1 MLLCSKHQWPIVF
14 MLSIGLLSATTAH
27 ARRMNPLMAPIPVD
41 EKLIKGQ
48 LENGLNYYIL
58 PNKTP
63 EKKVE
68 LRLIVKAG
76 SINERDDEQGL
87 AHFMEHM
94 AFNGTTHF
102 PKHELINQLEQMG
115 VQFGADLNAYTGFN
129 ETVYVLPIPTANPK
143 NLSTGMQILE
153 DWAFNA
159 SLDRTEIEQERGVV
173 LEEWRAS
180 TQNPEARA
188 MEQSIAVMA
197 KGSPYAMRLPIGK
210 TEVIEHAPPEKLRD
224 FYHRWYRPNRMAVVM
239 VGDVTAMQGKAL
251 IERYFAKHTNPDTP
265 EMLIES
271 RVPNNPEPVV
281 AIFKDKDLTANTI
294 TWLQKEHNDKTPP
307 LTVLDYVDDQKNAL
321 LTQMMNHRLS
331 ALLDSPTPPFV
342 GAMVNMGDLGGIVR
356 NKRALH
362 LIVSAAPGQQKP
374 TLVALQREVLRIVQ
388 HGFTQAELDR
398 SVAEMLADMQTQ
410 FINRDKAESASKAA
424 EYIRGETEGEPL
436 PSLAWEQDTLHAEL
450 PKINLN
456 DINAL
461 ARQYFTPENRVI
473 LVVGNDSTAALSEKS
488 ITALLQQTPHV
499 EAYSEKPAATTLLEP
514 LPTAGKTIATTFDKA
529 LNLTTWTLSN
539 SVKVSYKPTDFNQ
552 DRVLFASTM
561 AGGFSRL
568 SDRDWQSTQW
578 AFDAL
583 PEAGVNGLSKT
594 QLSRLLADKVGQV
607 EFDVDETQQ
616 GVRGHFAPKDAET
629 FLTLTHS
636 LLTGLNNNPDS
647 FKGVLERNVAA
658 TANLERDRM
667 ATFQDTFER
676 NLNRNNPRFHGIY
689 PNAAAW
695 KNSDYALAYNS
706 FRTAFANLNGMH
718 FTFVGKIEP
727 KELQR
732 LSELYLG
739 SLPSDATKSLHFED
753 HGYRPDFTSRT
764 IEVKKGKEPLSLV
777 HIEFGGET
785 VYDPKER
792 MAMDAIGHVMTMRL
806 LNQLREAQ
814 GGVYSIEAAGHI
826 IKHPYGRY
834 DFTIDFPCEPA
845 KVEALTQSALQ
856 ELTQFISSGPSPQEM
871 DKFRQARTM
880 SRREEVKTNA
890 FWLNQLQGALKNGSD
905 PTDILSYE
913 NRLIALS
920 AADVQKVAHKYLKTN
935 MVIAVL
941 KPE

>member
-1 MLLCSKHQWPIVF
+1 MSFYPKHQ
-14 MLSIGLLSATTAH
+14 LSIAFVLGISLSSPMTH
-27 ARRMNPLMAPIPVD
+27 ARVIDPLYGPIPVD

-76 SINERDDEQGL
+76 SLNERDDEQGL

-94 AFNGTTHF
+94 AFNGTAHF
-102 PKHELINQLEQMG
+102 PKHELTNQLEQMG

-129 ETVYVLPIPTANPK
+129 ETVYILPIPTANPK

-180 TQNPEARA
+180 TQNPESRI
-188 MEQSIAVMA
+188 MEQSIGVMA
-197 KGSPYAMRLPIGK
+197 KGSTYAKRLPIGK
-210 TEVIEHAPPEKLRD
+210 TEVIEHAPPERLRD
-224 FYHRWYRPNRMAVVM
+224 FYHRWYRPNLMAVVM
-239 VGDVTAMQGKAL
+239 VGDVTATQGKAL
-251 IERYFAKHTNPDTP
+251 IEQHFAKHTNPNASEP
-265 EMLIES
+265 LAKS
-271 RVPNNPEPVV
+271 SVPNNQEPVV

-294 TWLQKEHNDKTPP
+294 TWLQKEQND
-307 LTVLDYVDDQKNAL
+307 TVLSRDVRGYVNDQKRTL

-342 GAMVNMGDLGGIVR
+342 GAVVQIGDLGGIVR
-356 NKRALH
+356 NKQALH
-362 LIVSAAPGQQKP
+362 LIATAAPGQQKS
-374 TLVALQREVLRIVQ
+374 TLEALQREVLRVLQ
-388 HGFTQAELDR
+388 HGFTQPELDR
-398 SVAEMLADMQTQ
+398 SVKEMLADMQTQ

-424 EYIRGETEGEPL
+424 EYVRGETEGEPL
-436 PSLAWEQDTLHAEL
+436 PSLAWEERTLRSEL

-461 ARQYFTPENRVI
+461 ARYYFTPENRMI
-473 LVVGNDSTAALSEKS
+473 LVAGNDSTAALSEKS
-488 ITALLQQTPHV
+488 ITTLLGQTPEV
-499 EAYSEKPAATTLLEP
+499 EPYGEKPDATRLLTTP
-514 LPTAGKTIATTFDKA
+514 PKAGKTIATTFDKA

-539 SVKVSYKPTDFNQ
+539 GVKVSYKPTDFNQ
-552 DRVLFASTM
+552 DRIEFASTM

-568 SDRDWQSTQW
+568 SDEDWQRTHW

-594 QLSRLLADKVGQV
+594 QLSRLLSDKVGQV
-607 EFDVDETQQ
+607 ELDADDTQQ
-616 GVRGHFAPKDAET
+616 GVHGFFAPKDAET

-647 FKGVLERNVAA
+647 FKGVLERNMAA

-676 NLNRNNPRFHGIY
+676 NLNRNNPRFHGAY
-689 PNAAAW
+689 PNANAW
-695 KNSDYALAYNS
+695 KNSDYALAYRN
-706 FRTAFANLNGMH
+706 FRQAFANVNGLH

-739 SLPSDATKSLHFED
+739 SLPSDASQSPHFKD
-753 HGYRPDFTSRT
+753 HGYRPDFTNRT

-792 MAMDAIGHVMTMRL
+792 MAMDAIGYVMTMRL

-814 GGVYSIEAAGHI
+814 GGVYSIEVSGQI
-826 IKHPYGRY
+826 IKQPYGRY
-834 DFTIDFPCEPA
+834 AFAIDFPCEPA
-845 KVEALTQSALQ
+845 KADALTQSALQ
-856 ELTQFISSGPSPQEM
+856 ELKQFITAGPTSQEM
-871 DKFRQARTM
+871 DKFRQARTV

-890 FWLNQLQGALKNGSD
+890 FWLSQLQGALKNGSD
-905 PTDILSYE
+905 PKDILSYE
-913 NRLIALS
+913 NRLNALS
-920 AADVQKVAHKYLKTN
+920 AADVQKVARNYLTDH

>member
-14 MLSIGLLSATTAH
+14 MFSLGLLNAATAH
-27 ARRMNPLMAPIPVD
+27 ARSMNPLMAPIPVD

-76 SINERDDEQGL
+76 SLNERDDEQGL

-129 ETVYVLPIPTANPK
+129 ETVYVLPIPTANPQ

-159 SLDRTEIEQERGVV
+159 SLDSTEIEQERGVV
-173 LEEWRAS
+173 LEEWRTS
-180 TQNPEARA
+180 TQNPESQA
-188 MEQSIAVMA
+188 MEHSIAVMA
-197 KGSPYAMRLPIGK
+197 KGSTYAKRLPIGK
-210 TEVIEHAPPEKLRD
+210 TEVIEHAPPDTLRD
-224 FYHRWYRPNRMAVVM
+224 FYHRWYRPNLMAVVM
-239 VGDVTAMQGKAL
+239 VGDVTATQGKAL
-251 IERYFAKHTNPDTP
+251 IKRYFAKHVNPAPFET
-265 EMLIES
+265 LAES
-271 RVPNNPEPVV
+271 RVSNNQEPVIAV
-281 AIFKDKDLTANTI
+281 FKDKDLTTNTI
-294 TWLQKEHNDKTPP
+294 TWLQKEHNDKT
-307 LTVLDYVDDQKNAL
+307 LAHNVLDYVDDQKNAL
-321 LTQMMNHRLS
+321 LSQMMNRRLS

-342 GAMVNMGDLGGIVR
+342 GAMVQIGDLGGIVR

-362 LIVSAAPGQQKP
+362 LIATAAPGQQKS
-374 TLVALQREVLRIVQ
+374 TLVALQREVLRVLQ
-388 HGFTQAELDR
+388 HGFTQPELDR

-424 EYIRGETEGEPL
+424 EYVRGETEDEPL
-436 PSLAWEQDTLHAEL
+436 PSLAWEERMLRSEL
-450 PKINLN
+450 PKITLN

-461 ARQYFTPENRVI
+461 GRHYLTPENRVI
-473 LVVGNDSTAALSEKS
+473 LVAGNDSTTALSEKH
-488 ITALLQQTPHV
+488 IATLLGQTPQV
-499 EAYSEKPAATTLLEP
+499 EPYSEKTDVTTLLTSP
-514 LPTAGKTIATTFDKA
+514 PKAGKIIATAFDKA

-539 SVKVSYKPTDFNQ
+539 GVKVSYKPTDFNQ
-552 DRVLFASTM
+552 DRVEFASTM
-561 AGGFSRL
+561 AGGFSLL
-568 SDRDWQSTQW
+568 SDSDWQHTHW

-594 QLSRLLADKVGQV
+594 QLSRLLADKIGQV

-636 LLTGLNNNPDS
+636 LFTGLNNNPDS

-676 NLNRNNPRFHGIY
+676 NLNRNNPRFHGAY
-689 PNAAAW
+689 PNASAW
-695 KNSDYALAYNS
+695 KNSDYALTYKS
-706 FRTAFANLNGMH
+706 FRQAFANVNDMH
-718 FTFVGKIEP
+718 FTFVGKIDP

-739 SLPSDATKSLHFED
+739 SLPSDVTQSPHFED

-785 VYDPKER
+785 VYDLKER
-792 MAMDAIGHVMTMRL
+792 MAMDAIGYVMTMRL

-814 GGVYSIEAAGHI
+814 GGVYSIGAAGQI
-826 IKHPYGRY
+826 IKQPYGRY
-834 DFTIDFPCEPA
+834 VFAIDFPCEPA
-845 KVEALTQSALQ
+845 KAEALTQSALH
-856 ELTQFISSGPSPQEM
+856 ELKQFISSGPSVQEM
-871 DKFRQARTM
+871 DKFRQARTV

-890 FWLNQLQGALKNGSD
+890 FWLSQLQAALKNGSD
-905 PTDILSYE
+905 PNDILTYE
-913 NRLIALS
+913 NRLITLS
-920 AADVQKVAHKYLKTN
+920 AADVQKVAHKYLMTD

>member
-1 MLLCSKHQWPIVF
+1 MLFNPKHPLSIAF
-14 MLSIGLLSATTAH
+14 MLSIGLFCETSH
-27 ARRMNPLMAPIPVD
+27 ARNVNPLYAPIPVD
-41 EKLIKGQ
+41 DKLIKGQ
-48 LENGLNYYIL
+48 LDNGLNYYIL

-76 SINERDDEQGL
+76 SLNERDDEQGL

-94 AFNGTTHF
+94 AFNGTAHF
-102 PKHELINQLEQMG
+102 PKHELTNQLEQMG

-129 ETVYVLPIPTANPK
+129 ETVYILPIPTTNPK
-143 NLSTGMQILE
+143 NLTTGMQILE

-159 SLDRTEIEQERGVV
+159 SLDSAEIEQERGVV

-180 TQNPEARA
+180 TQNPESRT

-197 KGSPYAMRLPIGK
+197 KGSPYAKRLPIGK
-210 TEVIEHAPPEKLRD
+210 TEVIAHAPPETLHD

-239 VGDVTAMQGKAL
+239 VGDVTAAQGQAL
-251 IERYFAKHTNPDTP
+251 IEQFFAKHTNPSPSET
-265 EMLIES
+265 LVES
-271 RVPNNPEPVV
+271 SVPNNPEPVV
-281 AIFKDKDLTANTI
+281 AVFKDKDLTANTI
-294 TWLQKEHNDKTPP
+294 TWLQKEPSDKV
-307 LTVLDYVDDQKNAL
+307 LTRRVLDYVNDQKNAL
-321 LTQMMNHRLS
+321 LAQMMNRRLNT
-331 ALLDSPTPPFV
+331 LMDSPTPPFV
-342 GAMVNMGDLGGIVR
+342 GAWVNIGDLGGIVR

-362 LIVSAAPGQQKP
+362 LIATAAPGQQKS
-374 TLVALQREVLRIVQ
+374 TFVALQREVSRVVQ

-410 FINRDKAESASKAA
+410 FINRNKIESANKAA

-436 PSLAWEQDTLHAEL
+436 PSLAWEEQTLRSEL

-456 DINAL
+456 DMNAL
-461 ARQYFTPENRVI
+461 ARLYFTPENRVI
-473 LVVGNDSTAALSEKS
+473 LVAGNDSTAALSEKS
-488 ITALLQQTPHV
+488 ITTLLNQTPQV
-499 EAYSEKPAATTLLEP
+499 EAYSEKPTATTLLATP
-514 LPTAGKTIATTFDKA
+514 PTAGKTIATTFDQA

-539 SVKVSYKPTDFNQ
+539 GVKVSYKPTDFNQ
-552 DRVLFASTM
+552 DRVVFASTM

-568 SDRDWQSTQW
+568 SDSDWQKTHW

-594 QLSRLLADKVGQV
+594 QLSRLLSDKMGQV
-607 EFDVDETQQ
+607 ELDVDETQQ

-647 FKGVLERNVAA
+647 FKGVLERSVAA

-667 ATFQDTFER
+667 ATFQDTYER
-676 NLNRNNPRFHGIY
+676 NLNRNNPRFHGAY
-689 PNAAAW
+689 PNASAW
-695 KNSDYALAYNS
+695 QTSDYALAYNR
-706 FRTAFANLNGMH
+706 FRNAFANVNGMH
-718 FTFVGKIEP
+718 FTFVGHIEP
-727 KELQR
+727 KQLQH

-739 SLPSDATKSLHFED
+739 SLPSDVTQQPSFED
-753 HGYRPDFTSRT
+753 RHYRPDFTSRT

-792 MAMDAIGHVMTMRL
+792 MAMDAMGHVMTMRL

-814 GGVYSIEAAGHI
+814 GGVYSIEAAGQV
-826 IKHPYGRY
+826 IKQPYGHY
-834 DFTIDFPCEPA
+834 AFTIDFPCEPA
-845 KVEALTQSALQ
+845 KADALTRSALH
-856 ELTQFISSGPSPQEM
+856 ELKQFIADGPTPQEM
-871 DKFRQARTM
+871 DKFRQARAV
-880 SRREEVKTNA
+880 SRREDIKTNA
-890 FWLNQLQGALKNGSD
+890 FWLNQLQGALRNGSD
-905 PTDILSYE
+905 PRDILSYE
-913 NRLIALS
+913 HRLIALS
-920 AADVQKVAHKYLKTN
+920 AADVQKVAHKYLTGD
-935 MVIAVL
+935 MVIGVL